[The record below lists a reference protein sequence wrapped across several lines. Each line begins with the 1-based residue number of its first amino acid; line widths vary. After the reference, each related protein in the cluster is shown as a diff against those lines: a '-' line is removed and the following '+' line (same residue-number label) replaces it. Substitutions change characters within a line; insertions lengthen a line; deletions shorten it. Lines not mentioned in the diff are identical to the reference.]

1 MTSIGSKSRSNK
13 DKSVDSEKSEAR
25 TTTMESWADAM
36 QNQVTLRER
45 KKLVK
50 GYADFIGTSETVVES
65 VREQLGVHS
74 KCSERQK
81 DVIVKPMKE
90 FVSELTKRYNEL
102 GSGKWER
109 VVMRIMRQNGLEKLE
124 DLRDAVLPDDLT
136 ASARNTETKVFHNQ
150 LKLLQDGWRKEK
162 EELEEELSKSKRE
175 NDEVVEKLE
184 EAWKDAEKAEE
195 TIEELERALLK
206 ERKTSEKWRNQL
218 EHDEG
223 KKKEKFSGNKEKTQV
238 HARKSPSRSFNGS
251 SVDWHN
257 ERKERKTGES
267 FYKKG
272 DLKNERSEDWRV
284 KVKNWEVN
292 SSEGDFPERSVRV
305 SERRKCERDSERC
318 SRVSRDSSRMVVECL
333 SRIMRASALPEPEKF
348 DGKGDVKEF
357 KRSFLLKYKSV
368 TERDADM
375 VATLEDKFLK
385 DAARTLFKTLPNRFN
400 RSIESLFEEFEEKLR
415 KRRGDR
421 EAEALNEF
429 EELKRKPKQPMWEYL
444 MDVEKWSKRAFPH
457 LEEETMSQLRV
468 TKLMRALR
476 DDPTMQK
483 LMTMKR
489 YEVAKK
495 YQYEF
500 LKDIVLQQ
508 ENEDKRR
515 QGLGKSYRHEK
526 KEMSWK
532 KEDSKV
538 AKQDNAK
545 AEIKCYRCQES
556 GHIAR
561 DCEAKVIHH
570 VETDGTGRGVGAKMR
585 EQIQLLGQKRLMF
598 IDSGA
603 EVSVMLTKVW
613 EALKK
618 GCVRWRQRVEV
629 LTNPTFALRN
639 VSGKNMPVKG
649 QLKIPIMMRGNKAN
663 VWFQLVEDKAEILL
677 FGTNAFESI
686 GVELAW
692 KPKQEE
698 RVKKEGKGPKAKW
711 ERNAERA
718 KCETSSAT
726 VNHIM
731 TEGNVVENNH
741 FCRKLME
748 EGGGCK
754 KGKCTVQEGYN
765 VCSSVQQLGVVLSA
779 KGKGV
784 DLEKWNLLKYSKEFQ
799 AQVTTVEK
807 EEALQ
812 KFAKEC
818 PQVAEAIRK
827 EGAYAE
833 WEEAAVKIRL
843 ALKSEIKPRT
853 TIIKEPALIVSPR
866 LKISG
871 RRNILEVRNSHGSD
885 FMEKYEWKKVKNV
898 LWLCIVTKDKEV
910 NQRIFEMIKK
920 LAEEVPEVIMVP
932 FKLECVM
939 KEVDKVTEEWRKRLK
954 TLNNVKLIDPRKE
967 VGKRELPLI
976 VTSSDKYESGKSL
989 LRYLE
994 QEAEDNPCVKRLK
1007 AMSAEKEEPH
1017 ESLSQY
1023 LNIQRVAT
1031 HEHPR
1036 DDPIRVGDITVFNIE
1051 GRPIPIVHRVIKVH
1065 EKSANDTKFLTKGD
1079 NNNVHDRSLYA
1090 EKQQWLKRSDVIGRV
1105 KGLIPYCGYMTI
1117 LVNEVP
1123 YFKHI
1128 LIGFMA
1134 IVTLL
1139 HREY

>member
-1 MTSIGSKSRSNK
+1 MTTIGSKSRSNK
-13 DKSVDSEKSEAR
+13 DKPVDSEKSEAR

-50 GYADFIGTSETVVES
+50 GYSDFIGTSETVVES

-90 FVSELTKRYNEL
+90 FVSKLTKRYNEL

-109 VVMRIMRQNGLEKLE
+109 VVMRIMRENGLEKLE
-124 DLRDAVLPDDLT
+124 DLRDAVLPDNLT
-136 ASARNTETKVFHNQ
+136 ASAKNMESKVVDNH

-184 EAWKDAEKAEE
+184 EAWKAAEEE

-223 KKKEKFSGNKEKTQV
+223 KKREKFSGNKEKTQV
-238 HARKSPSRSFNGS
+238 HARRSPSRSSNGS

-284 KVKNWEVN
+284 KVKNW
-292 SSEGDFPERSVRV
+292 SSAGDFPERSVRV

-357 KRSFLLKYKSV
+357 KRSFPLKYKSV

-375 VATLEDKFLK
+375 VAILEDKFLK

-444 MDVEKWSKRAFPH
+444 MDVKKWSKRAFPH

-489 YEVAKK
+489 NEVAKK
-495 YQYEF
+495 DLYEF

-538 AKQDNAK
+538 AKQDNAEAKKKESKGSSNGSRSQSGDQRK

-561 DCEAKVIHH
+561 DCDAK
-570 VETDGTGRGVGAKMR
+570 
-585 EQIQLLGQKRLMF
+585 KRLMV
-598 IDSGA
+598 IDSGT
-603 EVSVMLTKVW
+603 EVSVMLTRVW

-618 GCVRWRQRVEV
+618 GCESWRRKIEV
-629 LTNPTFALRN
+629 LAKPPFVVRN
-639 VSGKNMPVKG
+639 TSGKNMPVKG
-649 QLKIPIMMRGNKAN
+649 QLKIPIMVRGNKAN

-711 ERNAERA
+711 E
-718 KCETSSAT
+718 T
-726 VNHIM
+726 
-731 TEGNVVENNH
+731 
-741 FCRKLME
+741 
-748 EGGGCK
+748 
-754 KGKCTVQEGYN
+754 
-765 VCSSVQQLGVVLSA
+765 
-779 KGKGV
+779 
-784 DLEKWNLLKYSKEFQ
+784 
-799 AQVTTVEK
+799 
-807 EEALQ
+807 
-812 KFAKEC
+812 
-818 PQVAEAIRK
+818 
-827 EGAYAE
+827 
-833 WEEAAVKIRL
+833 
-843 ALKSEIKPRT
+843 
-853 TIIKEPALIVSPR
+853 
-866 LKISG
+866 
-871 RRNILEVRNSHGSD
+871 
-885 FMEKYEWKKVKNV
+885 
-898 LWLCIVTKDKEV
+898 
-910 NQRIFEMIKK
+910 
-920 LAEEVPEVIMVP
+920 
-932 FKLECVM
+932 
-939 KEVDKVTEEWRKRLK
+939 
-954 TLNNVKLIDPRKE
+954 
-967 VGKRELPLI
+967 
-976 VTSSDKYESGKSL
+976 
-989 LRYLE
+989 
-994 QEAEDNPCVKRLK
+994 
-1007 AMSAEKEEPH
+1007 
-1017 ESLSQY
+1017 
-1023 LNIQRVAT
+1023 
-1031 HEHPR
+1031 
-1036 DDPIRVGDITVFNIE
+1036 
-1051 GRPIPIVHRVIKVH
+1051 
-1065 EKSANDTKFLTKGD
+1065 
-1079 NNNVHDRSLYA
+1079 
-1090 EKQQWLKRSDVIGRV
+1090 
-1105 KGLIPYCGYMTI
+1105 
-1117 LVNEVP
+1117 
-1123 YFKHI
+1123 
-1128 LIGFMA
+1128 
-1134 IVTLL
+1134 
-1139 HREY
+1139 